1 MAPIDIDNLKLPS
14 ANINEKSSG
23 KPNPSKKLKLP
34 KHKEGQRF
42 LKGPVPWDWIIIA
55 SNLPGKALHV
65 GIALWHLAGMK
76 NTGEVKLS
84 GKLQRKMGIQRTTG
98 YNALDALEKA
108 ELVSVKRHKG
118 RHPIVTILEAPHAT
132 NNNEEI

>member
-14 ANINEKSSG
+14 TNINEKTSG
-23 KPNPSKKLKLP
+23 KPIPSNKLKLP

-84 GKLQRKMGIQRTTG
+84 GKLQRKMGIQRATG
-98 YNALDALEKA
+98 YNALGALEKA
-108 ELVSVKRHKG
+108 GLVLVKRHKG
-118 RHPIVTILEAPHAT
+118 RNPIVTILKVPNAD
-132 NNNEEI
+132 N